1 MIMTVMMMLDIQA
14 SGKCQS
20 LPPLRQLK
28 CIMAGV
34 SDCLR
39 CTNVTRNKIVNKRV
53 NKRVKIN
60 KLDISNVNG
69 EEHERGKETNSDT
82 KNDLAIGHKGREK
95 KGGVARLRGHGES
108 SSQRHTDGM
117 SGRLLI

>member
-20 LPPLRQLK
+20 LPPLGQLE

-108 SSQRHTDGM
+108 SSQRHTNGM
-117 SGRLLI
+117 

>member
-20 LPPLRQLK
+20 LPPLRQLE

-39 CTNVTRNKIVNKRV
+39 CTNVTRNKRI
-53 NKRVKIN
+53 KIN

-69 EEHERGKETNSDT
+69 EEHQRGKETNSDT

-95 KGGVARLRGHGES
+95 KDGVARLRGHGES

>member
-20 LPPLRQLK
+20 LPPLRQLES
-28 CIMAGV
+28 IMAGV

-39 CTNVTRNKIVNKRV
+39 CTNVTRKKRI
-53 NKRVKIN
+53 KIN